1 MSLFNLLKS
10 KHSNFRFKDDN
21 SSLKKEEFET
31 DVLSFYESCSSHIEI
46 IVPNNKLADPSIH
59 DPFLNFQINN
69 SYQVGEE
76 NQAVAMK
83 KYLTIPPRFLSIT
96 QKQKTDFWT
105 ALKSDD
111 PKVFWKLLQKYA
123 IEINKELSIMEKVQ
137 NSKFTLPDWVKR
149 ANWFEMILA
158 LLLCIINVIIF
169 FGYKVNGAN
178 ESIELLIFN
187 SKVATY
193 VIMYGIGS
201 LICSGYFYI
210 IVIRLIIIFRINW
223 GEFKVSYNKKK
234 KAYKAIPKYAWNR
247 LVNLHKWTLLI
258 IQSQDLWCL
267 IPLDWNRDM
276 GIHRLPLV
284 PLRSKLPFSCR
295 FICFSCN
302 FIVFSCKFKRFSQN
316 QKGNRSKYFAKL
328 SCDFGVKL
336 LDLLRNV
343 ENFIWNILV
352 MDWWVYIGLV

>member
-1 MSLFNLLKS
+1 MC
-10 KHSNFRFKDDN
+10 
-21 SSLKKEEFET
+21 
-31 DVLSFYESCSSHIEI
+31 LSFYESCSSHIEI
-46 IVPNNKLADPSIH
+46 IVPNNKLADPSKH

-111 PKVFWKLLQKYA
+111 PKVFWKLLQKYG

-169 FGYKVNGAN
+169 FGYKVNGTN

-193 VIMYGIGS
+193 VIIYGIGS

-210 IVIRLIIIFRINW
+210 IVIRLIIIFRIYW
-223 GEFKVSYNKKK
+223 GEFKVSYDKKK

-247 LVNLHKWTLLI
+247 
-258 IQSQDLWCL
+258 
-267 IPLDWNRDM
+267 
-276 GIHRLPLV
+276 
-284 PLRSKLPFSCR
+284 SCE
-295 FICFSCN
+295 FT
-302 FIVFSCKFKRFSQN
+302 
-316 QKGNRSKYFAKL
+316 
-328 SCDFGVKL
+328 
-336 LDLLRNV
+336 
-343 ENFIWNILV
+343 
-352 MDWWVYIGLV
+352 